1 MTTLLRRFLGIA
13 TLLLAAI
20 APAAQA
26 DVTVSVSGN
35 TALANI
41 SLPGGMGADVTLVFD
56 SVQNLDAST
65 LNISAQLVNVNDP
78 ALLSR
83 LPSPAASIPAAFPVL
98 ITVEPPAAGGLSF
111 QNAYTLE
118 VHTHNLGY
126 APGTPLRLFKA
137 PLGGSFEDITSDV
150 LAGSVR
156 ARGRGGA
163 FSQFMIVADMR
174 ATNDVANAKF
184 SALDYRLNNAVMPAD
199 LRSQLNSTLGL
210 ARTAYNSADYVAAIA
225 RIDDL
230 LSQVQAAA
238 GTSLANVWRAQR
250 DLDNIAGGLLG
261 QGSTLRFTLA
271 RLRDFGA

>member
-1 MTTLLRRFLGIA
+1 MSTLLRRLLGIV
-13 TLLLAAI
+13 TLLLGAVAT
-20 APAAQA
+20 AAQA
-26 DVTVSVSGN
+26 GVTVSVAGN
-35 TALANI
+35 TAYANV
-41 SLPGGMGADVTLVFD
+41 SLPGGIGADLTLVFD
-56 SVQNLDAST
+56 GVQNLNASA
-65 LNISAQLVNVNDP
+65 LNISAQLINVNDP
-78 ALLSR
+78 SLLAR

-98 ITVEPPAAGGLSF
+98 ITVEPPVSGGLSF

-137 PLGGSFEDITSDV
+137 PLGGSFDDITSDV

-174 ATNDVANAKF
+174 ATSDVATAKF
-184 SALDYRLNNAVMPAD
+184 TALDYRLNNAVMPAD
-199 LRSQLNSTLGL
+199 LRSQLNATLGL
-210 ARTAYNSADYVAAIA
+210 ARTAYASGAYATAVA

-230 LSQVQAAA
+230 LNQVQAAA
-238 GTSLANVWRAQR
+238 GSGLANVWRTQR
-250 DLDNIAGGLLG
+250 DLDNIAGGLLA
-261 QGSTLRFTLA
+261 QGSSLRFTMA